1 MNKNHPR
8 ILSTN
13 IRMEGSAFVHSWFIR
28 GWSLGAAKVNV
39 MREVESAVEV
49 GLVRAARLRQSMLRS
64 AFEGKL

>member
-13 IRMEGSAFVHSWFIR
+13 TRMEGGAFVHSWFIR

-39 MREVESAVEV
+39 IREVESAVEA
-49 GLVRAARLRQSMLRS
+49 GLARAGRLRQSVLRS
-64 AFEGKL
+64 AFEGRL